1 MKAEL
6 GPMCLEMGV
15 CSVGKEHANY
25 VNPNFQ
31 GKSLVI
37 DALSSC
43 FFIFKGWLLFQLGA
57 Y

>member
-1 MKAEL
+1 
-6 GPMCLEMGV
+6 MCLEMGV
-15 CSVGKEHANY
+15 CCVRKKHANY
-25 VNPNFQ
+25 MNPNFQ

>member
-6 GPMCLEMGV
+6 DPMFLELGV
-15 CSVGKEHANY
+15 CCVGRKHANY
-25 VNPNFQ
+25 MNSNFQ
-31 GKSLVI
+31 GKSLVV

-43 FFIFKGWLLFQLGA
+43 FFIFKEWLLFQLGA